1 MIALVGQS
9 GSVGNS
15 ICACGG
21 IDRCFDSDNVKE
33 AYGLKPD
40 LLIYAGLGETWEL
53 NSLAPAAY
61 IERIIQSEKDI
72 WQIEPKHVVLISTID
87 VFRTTEG
94 VDENTVVDITKL
106 HPFGHNRY
114 LLEEWTRDYDP
125 EALIIRLPVPFGE
138 RVRGNFIFD
147 MIDRIPG
154 EVNPLKYKTMARKFK
169 MLNQYYTEEE
179 RPELRETFRKL
190 GFTAVDLNDSRSRF
204 QFYPLSRLW
213 DDIRIGL
220 ENDIRL
226 WHAATEPVSTA
237 EVYQAIYG
245 EEFMNHVAGP
255 PADYDCRTI
264 YDALFGGRDGYIC
277 GKEDIIRQIKT
288 FVEEQTA
295 LLAGTD
301 GQKEKDGEKE

>member
-15 ICACGG
+15 ICVCGG

-169 MLNQYYTEEE
+169 MLNQYYTQEEE
-179 RPELRETFRKL
+179 DGVYRCRPL
-190 GFTAVDLNDSRSRF
+190 
-204 QFYPLSRLW
+204 
-213 DDIRIGL
+213 
-220 ENDIRL
+220 
-226 WHAATEPVSTA
+226 
-237 EVYQAIYG
+237 
-245 EEFMNHVAGP
+245 
-255 PADYDCRTI
+255 
-264 YDALFGGRDGYIC
+264 
-277 GKEDIIRQIKT
+277 KE
-288 FVEEQTA
+288 
-295 LLAGTD
+295 
-301 GQKEKDGEKE
+301 